1 MDGTSLVDKESLS
14 KIFRKC
20 FSLKSDEDVNE
31 LLDLFGED
39 PVIISIT
46 QYLIF
51 YKVIFHNIWSQV
63 NYIEAF
69 ADGEAGTPS
78 QIFKLLSDQDE
89 KAKVGKTINN
99 YYFSGTNPR
108 DKYGRTTQTWRTD
121 IQQIRSP
128 SLIFIL
134 VE

>member
-31 LLDLFGED
+31 LLDLFEED

-51 YKVIFHNIWSQV
+51 YKVIFHNI
-63 NYIEAF
+63 
-69 ADGEAGTPS
+69 
-78 QIFKLLSDQDE
+78 
-89 KAKVGKTINN
+89 
-99 YYFSGTNPR
+99 
-108 DKYGRTTQTWRTD
+108 
-121 IQQIRSP
+121 
-128 SLIFIL
+128 
-134 VE
+134 